1 MTRNGMVP
9 GVIGRKAIH
18 LMDDEDKNRENRE
31 NRARHALKRTG
42 HRLRPDGDLYAIL
55 PVDSENFP
63 DPCAVELSLAEVESW
78 AKNQGEKCRMGE

>member
-1 MTRNGMVP
+1 MIP
-9 GVIGRKAIH
+9 
-18 LMDDEDKNRENRE
+18 MDDEDKNRENRE